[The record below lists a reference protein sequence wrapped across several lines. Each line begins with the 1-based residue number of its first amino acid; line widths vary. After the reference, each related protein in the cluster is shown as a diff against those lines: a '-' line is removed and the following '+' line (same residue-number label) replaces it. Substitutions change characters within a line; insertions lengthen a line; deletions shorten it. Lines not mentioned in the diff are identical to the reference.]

1 MSTGNL
7 IMSEK
12 VGVIG
17 MVLELDSV
25 HSGLSEGVKFDGPD
39 IQNRIEAVLR
49 VISPRS

>member
-17 MVLELDSV
+17 MVLELDS
-25 HSGLSEGVKFDGPD
+25 GLSERVKVDGPK
-39 IQNRIEAVLR
+39 IKSGR
-49 VISPRS
+49 